1 MPTEQV
7 KRLEHAIMHLKYARY
22 QVELALG
29 HTDSAQETVA
39 DIDGIIE
46 DLDADI
52 ICLQAGT
59 PR

>member
-1 MPTEQV
+1 MSAEKV
-7 KRLEHAIMHLKYARY
+7 KRLEHAIMHLKYARF

-29 HTDSAQETVA
+29 KTDSAQETLD

-52 ICLQAGT
+52 ICLKD
-59 PR
+59 